1 MKLFRIA
8 LLISAFSLSGCAN
21 NSELLGGLGDIAGQ
35 VAGQSGGALSIADIS
50 AGLKQ
55 ALTVGS
61 GEVVSQLG
69 QQNGFNADPLIR
81 IPLPNALVSVRD
93 VAAKVGLD
101 SSFNTLENRLNEAA
115 EKAVPKTRQLFVNSI
130 RQMTLQDA
138 QGILQGPDDAAT
150 SFFRRTM
157 GGQLS
162 DAMRP
167 IIDDSL
173 SQVGAVRGFQQL
185 LASYR
190 QIPFAPPVEA
200 DLTAHVLEKGLD
212 GVWHYMAEEEAAIRQ
227 NPVKR
232 TTDLLRRVFGSVAR

>member
-1 MKLFRIA
+1 VKLFRIA

>member
-173 SQVGAVRGFQQL
+173 NQVGAVRGFRQL

-212 GVWHYMAEEEAAIRQ
+212 GVWHYMAEEEAAIRK

-232 TTDLLRRVFGSVAR
+232 TTDLLRRVFGSVAQ

>member
-1 MKLFRIA
+1 
-8 LLISAFSLSGCAN
+8 LSGCAN

>member
-1 MKLFRIA
+1 VKLFRIA
-8 LLISAFSLSGCAN
+8 LLISTFSLSGCAN

-101 SSFNTLENRLNEAA
+101 SSFNTLENRLNEA
-115 EKAVPKTRQLFVNSI
+115 FVNSI

-232 TTDLLRRVFGSVAR
+232 TTDLLRRVFGSVARESD

>member
-101 SSFNTLENRLNEAA
+101 
-115 EKAVPKTRQLFVNSI
+115 
-130 RQMTLQDA
+130 
-138 QGILQGPDDAAT
+138 
-150 SFFRRTM
+150 
-157 GGQLS
+157 LS
-162 DAMRP
+162 L
-167 IIDDSL
+167 IHI
-173 SQVGAVRGFQQL
+173 
-185 LASYR
+185 
-190 QIPFAPPVEA
+190 
-200 DLTAHVLEKGLD
+200 
-212 GVWHYMAEEEAAIRQ
+212 
-227 NPVKR
+227 
-232 TTDLLRRVFGSVAR
+232 